1 VEGELLTTP
10 RYAIRASLPISF
22 KLAGRLYSR
31 FTLILLQY
39 CKRFT
44 NRGFDLVKSKYTMS
58 GIPVYT
64 QSPINAAMADGT
76 GPRTAAAVPTQG
88 TQSGPNT
95 NTATTTAIP
104 SSASSYPAA
113 RPGAPALPAPTS
125 AAQRYAPMQPTLTT
139 RLEEQGP
146 PLPQPGAVPT
156 PPNSMRSNL
165 PPPPKAGEKFIPP
178 PQTAMPQPYP
188 PQMSIL
194 PPTNAYH
201 GPPPS
206 LSTSTTT
213 TSSSPYPAALPSDN
227 CHTPR
232 RILEH
237 PPGGQLISKRRRSRA
252 NILLHRL
259 RPEPIRLKFFC

>member
-1 VEGELLTTP
+1 M
-10 RYAIRASLPISF
+10 
-22 KLAGRLYSR
+22 KLEH
-31 FTLILLQY
+31 
-39 CKRFT
+39 
-44 NRGFDLVKSKYTMS
+44 TMS

-104 SSASSYPAA
+104 SSTSSYPAA
-113 RPGAPALPAPTS
+113 RPGAPAMPAPTS

-146 PLPQPGAVPT
+146 PPPQPGAVPT
-156 PPNSMRSNL
+156 PLNSKSNL

-178 PQTAMPQPYP
+178 QTAMPQPYP
-188 PQMSIL
+188 PQMNIP
-194 PPTNAYH
+194 PPTNTYR
-201 GPPPS
+201 GQPPS
-206 LSTSTTT
+206 SSTSTTT
-213 TSSSPYPAALPSDN
+213 TSSPPYPTALPSDN
-227 CHTPR
+227 YDAPR
-232 RILEH
+232 RSLKH
-237 PPGGQLISKRRRSRA
+237 PPGGQLISKRRRPRA

-259 RPEPIRLKFFC
+259 RPEPIRLEFFCRAEASSGFSKPGKLRA